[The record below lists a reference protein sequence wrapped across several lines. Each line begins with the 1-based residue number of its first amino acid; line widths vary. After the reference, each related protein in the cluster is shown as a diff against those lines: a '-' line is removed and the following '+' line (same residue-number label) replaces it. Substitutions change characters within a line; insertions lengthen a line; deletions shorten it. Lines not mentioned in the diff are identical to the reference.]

1 MQDNDKKMKIL
12 NDKMQESD
20 TMYINC
26 EIATKKKERASK
38 RKYERKIALYINTK
52 ADITDLC

>member
-1 MQDNDKKMKIL
+1 MQK
-12 NDKMQESD
+12 SV

-38 RKYERKIALYINTK
+38 RKYERKIALYIYTK
-52 ADITDLC
+52 ADITALC